1 MEEYKSNS
9 HKSRQNQNDDIPE
22 KELKG
27 CQWFCQIEEKNGLQ
41 KITNVFVPEDV
52 DDVKAIF

>member
-22 KELKG
+22 KRVEKVVSG
-27 CQWFCQIEEKNGLQ
+27 SVKFEEKEWSS
-41 KITNVFVPEDV
+41 EDY
-52 DDVKAIF
+52 KLYLFRKT

>member
-22 KELKG
+22 KRVENG
-27 CQWFCQIEEKNGLQ
+27 CQWFCQIEEKEWSS
-41 KITNVFVPEDV
+41 EDY
-52 DDVKAIF
+52 KRICSGRT

>member
-22 KELKG
+22 KRV
-27 CQWFCQIEEKNGLQ
+27 EKVVSCKLSNNLQ
-41 KITNVFVPEDV
+41 
-52 DDVKAIF
+52 